1 MGSLKT
7 SSGVF
12 CLIIASDMSSFVSC
26 LLLQLVMVHF
36 GPSEGRSDD
45 LFRKEVLEETN
56 KLRRNHGLG
65 ILKEDAVLEK
75 QAQKW
80 ADYLTKSGTCNRP
93 SNHQNPLPF
102 PDGAE
107 NIFVFGDYAGT
118 GKIAVDKWYTSEGHR
133 INMMNGRWTRIGV
146 GYAGT
151 CKRQGRR
158 DGIWRDS
165 WITVALYTP

>member
-1 MGSLKT
+1 MGSLT
-7 SSGVF
+7 N
-12 CLIIASDMSSFVSC
+12 LLRNILPEDMSSFVSC

-102 PDGAE
+102 PEGAE
-107 NIFVFGDYAGT
+107 NIFVFGGYAGT
-118 GKIAVDKWYTSEGHR
+118 GKIAVDMWYNKSPRHR
-133 INMMNGRWTRIGV
+133 FNMMHGQWTRLGV
-146 GYAGT
+146 GYAGS